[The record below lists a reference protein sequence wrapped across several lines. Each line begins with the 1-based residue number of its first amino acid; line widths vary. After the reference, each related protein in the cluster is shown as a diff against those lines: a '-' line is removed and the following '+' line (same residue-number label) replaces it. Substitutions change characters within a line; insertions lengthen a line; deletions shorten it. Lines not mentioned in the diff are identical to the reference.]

1 MRRWWAVM
9 SRAVDEAVLE
19 GLTDDERRAVLA
31 AAGRIA
37 RPEVVLNNIAMLGV
51 GFFAVVMLTAFGA
64 LPFLKMRWPA
74 ELLFESAPAVIAIVI
89 GAASLGLI
97 ALAAIAASRSIR
109 RRVVMRAIG
118 SHARRAVC
126 IRCGYSLV
134 GLSRLEPAD
143 HEPTERRARTA
154 ASGRI
159 KLPCPECGLVCP
171 VTRFAGTVARAE
183 RA

>member
-1 MRRWWAVM
+1 M

-37 RPEVVLNNIAMLGV
+37 RPEVVLNNIAILGV
-51 GFFAVVMLTAFGA
+51 GFFAVVMLTAFGV
-64 LPFLKMRWPA
+64 LPFLRMQWQT
-74 ELLFESAPAVIAIVI
+74 EVLFKSAPVVIAIVI
-89 GAASLGLI
+89 GGVSLGLI
-97 ALAAIAASRSIR
+97 ALAAFAASRSIR

-134 GLSRLEPAD
+134 GLSRLEQAD
-143 HEPTERRARTA
+143 HGPAEWRASTA
-154 ASGRI
+154 DSGRI

-171 VTRFAGTVARAE
+171 VTRFAGSFSRKE